1 MKEIQIIDS
10 KKGTFFI
17 KKKGI
22 PRGCELCLRGE
33 KTVLFINGFCQ
44 NPPHCFWYCPISKER
59 KNKSQTYANEIRVN
73 EDSDLL
79 KEIKLTQA
87 KGMSITGGDPLY
99 ERNLDKTIKYI
110 KLVKS
115 RLGKKFHV
123 HLYTNGL
130 NFNEEIANKL
140 TNAGLDEIRFNPP
153 QNKWSSIKIALNK
166 GMKVGAEVPVI
177 PDENHMK
184 EIKNLILFLEKI
196 GADFINLNEFEI
208 NQPNSKFLKERG
220 YKLKEGTI
228 ASVDGSREKALELL
242 KELAPL
248 TSLKIHFCTI
258 KAKDYWQLR
267 ERYLRRAEMIKEPY
281 EVITNDGLVIYA
293 QIEGNEREIK
303 KFYEKLILT
312 FKKFSKIIIYENN
325 LIKLPIFVA
334 IDDDFINMVDNQGLK
349 MNVVESTPFRE
360 KEYKQITEI
369 TPIRLFKK
377 EYYIK

>member
-1 MKEIQIIDS
+1 MKEIKIIDS

-177 PDENHMK
+177 PNENHMK

-281 EVITNDGLVIYA
+281 EVITNDGLLIYA

>member
-1 MKEIQIIDS
+1 MKEIKIIDS

-242 KELAPL
+242 NELAPL

>member
-1 MKEIQIIDS
+1 MKEIKIIDS

-281 EVITNDGLVIYA
+281 EVITNDGLLIYA

>member
-1 MKEIQIIDS
+1 MKEIKIIDS

>member
-1 MKEIQIIDS
+1 MKEIKIIDS

-242 KELAPL
+242 NELAPL

-281 EVITNDGLVIYA
+281 EVITNDGLLIYA

>member
-1 MKEIQIIDS
+1 MKEIKIIDS

-140 TNAGLDEIRFNPP
+140 TNAGLDEIRFNPT

-281 EVITNDGLVIYA
+281 EVITNDGLLIYA